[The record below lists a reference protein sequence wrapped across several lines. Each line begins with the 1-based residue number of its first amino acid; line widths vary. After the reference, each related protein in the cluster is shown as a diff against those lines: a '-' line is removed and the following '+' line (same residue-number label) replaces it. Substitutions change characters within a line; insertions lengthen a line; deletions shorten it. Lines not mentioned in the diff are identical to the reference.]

1 MLTAL
6 EVQSLFVRSRSIP
19 WNVIASMMMV
29 LLPLLPPLHSLM
41 EDFVVVLD
49 LSPYLLPI
57 VERSLHVAVVWVL
70 RGIVSFALMF
80 NS

>member
-1 MLTAL
+1 
-6 EVQSLFVRSRSIP
+6 
-19 WNVIASMMMV
+19 MMMV

-57 VERSLHVAVVWVL
+57 VERSLHVAAVWVL